1 MEERKEM
8 IKPFT
13 VEVTKEDE
21 NKPLTP
27 TEEVVKQAPKPITV
41 IRDGVEMIQ
50 PFTTID
56 TPVKKLYLILR
67 VYNDMDAGEGE
78 LEQIKDFEFFTGTS
92 QELYDKLKEEIID
105 SKDDSV
111 RQKLDIMDSI
121 IMVDSSKITLSVVM
135 SKKKPCSVY
144 KIMRNLKE
152 QGKIVDDT
160 SFDIEDYRYG
170 DEE

>member
-1 MEERKEM
+1 MEERNEM

-27 TEEVVKQAPKPITV
+27 TEEVTKQAPKPITV
-41 IRDGVEMIQ
+41 IKDGVEMIQ

-121 IMVDSSKITLSVVM
+121 VMVDSSKITLSVVM

>member
-21 NKPLTP
+21 DKPLSP
-27 TEEVVKQAPKPITV
+27 TEEVAKQAPNPITV
-41 IRDGVEMIQ
+41 IKDGVEMIQ

-105 SKDDSV
+105 SKDESV

-121 IMVDSSKITLSVVM
+121 VMVDSSKITLSVVM
-135 SKKKPCSVY
+135 SKKKPCSIY

-152 QGKIVDDT
+152 QGKVVDDT

>member
-21 NKPLTP
+21 NKQLTP
-27 TEEVVKQAPKPITV
+27 TEEITKQAPKPITV

-56 TPVKKLYLILR
+56 TPTKKLYLILR

-105 SKDDSV
+105 SKDESV

-121 IMVDSSKITLSVVM
+121 VMVDSSKITLSVVM

>member
-1 MEERKEM
+1 MEERNEM

-27 TEEVVKQAPKPITV
+27 TEEVTKQAPKPITV
-41 IRDGVEMIQ
+41 IKDGVEMIQ

-105 SKDDSV
+105 SKDESV

-121 IMVDSSKITLSVVM
+121 VMVDSSKITLSVVM

>member
-1 MEERKEM
+1 MEERNEM

-21 NKPLTP
+21 NKPLSS
-27 TEEVVKQAPKPITV
+27 TEEVTKQAPKPITV
-41 IRDGVEMIQ
+41 IKDGLEMIQ

-105 SKDDSV
+105 SKDESV

-121 IMVDSSKITLSVVM
+121 VMVDSSKITLSVVT

-152 QGKIVDDT
+152 QGKIVDNT